1 MAKKKQDTQDQVANM
16 PFDKA
21 LARLEEI
28 VGEMENNNLPLE
40 KAMEAYEEGVYLVKH
55 CRDKITE
62 AEAKVEMLERDNSK
76 SAQGNDSTGRGGKNS
91 RVKKKQ
97 VEISEE
103 NDEPVVSD
111 KVQGTLLDFD

>member
-1 MAKKKQDTQDQVANM
+1 MAKKKQEAQDQVVNM

-62 AEAKVEMLERDNSK
+62 AEAKVEMLEKDNQKSDQGDGSK
-76 SAQGNDSTGRGGKNS
+76 DGGKGS

-97 VEISEE
+97 VKINEE
-103 NDEPVVSD
+103 SDEPVVSD